1 VAARTT
7 NLEEGSISIKVSEI
21 FMSLQGEGKFVG
33 VPSLF
38 VRTFGCNF
46 TCSGF
51 GMPRGEKSTERFQI
65 DPTRFAQY
73 KDLPLVKTGCDSYPS
88 WDPMFKQFS
97 PLMEIEDI
105 VDEMTQLLPNGRFGK
120 DKHLILTGGEPLLGW
135 QKQYPAL
142 LEEIY
147 GRELGLTDLTFET
160 NGTQKISP
168 ELRRGLC
175 DSFNYHKLRTTFSV
189 SAKLPVSGEKWED
202 AIKPEVIMDY
212 TTIPG
217 NSVYLKFVV
226 ATEQDVDDVKKAVE
240 EYRNAGFLGSVY
252 LMPVGGTDEGY
263 YLNNKTVAEL
273 ALKNGYR
280 YSPRLQCELYKNSWG
295 T

>member
-1 VAARTT
+1 M
-7 NLEEGSISIKVSEI
+7 GIKISEI

-51 GMPRGEKSTERFQI
+51 GMPHNERSEERLSI
-65 DPTRFAQY
+65 DPSQFTLY
-73 KDLPLVKTGCDSYPS
+73 KELPLVKTGCDSYPS
-88 WDPMFKQFS
+88 WDVRFKDLS
-97 PLMEIEDI
+97 PLMAVEDI
-105 VDEMTQLLPNGRFGK
+105 VDEMTQLLPNGVFGK

-135 QKQYPAL
+135 QKQYPEFL
-142 LEEIY
+142 DEIY
-147 GRELGLTDLTFET
+147 GRNLGLTDITFET

-168 ELRRGLC
+168 ELRRGLS
-175 DSFNYHKLRTTFSV
+175 DSFNYYKLHTTFSV

-202 AIKPEVIMDY
+202 AIKPEVVVDY
-212 TTIPG
+212 QTIPG
-217 NSVYLKFVV
+217 NSTYLKFVV
-226 ATEQDVDDVKKAVE
+226 ATEEDVEDARVAVE
-240 EYRNAGFLGSVY
+240 QYRDAGFTGSIY

-263 YLNNKTVAEL
+263 YLNNKKVAEL

-280 YSPRLQCELYKNSWG
+280 YSPRLQVDLWKNSWAS
-295 T
+295 